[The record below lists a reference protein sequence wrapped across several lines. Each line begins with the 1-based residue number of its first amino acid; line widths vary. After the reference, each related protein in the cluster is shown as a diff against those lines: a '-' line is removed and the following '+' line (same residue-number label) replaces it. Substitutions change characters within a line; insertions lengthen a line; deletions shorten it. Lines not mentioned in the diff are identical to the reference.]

1 MKVAIFLER
10 GNPPR
15 LNHVYADTFALLER
29 RGIECSLIYPEE
41 QLIALDTLKVEADL
55 YLLKSDSEL
64 SLSLATA
71 LEAMGGR
78 ILNSARA
85 SQLAKNK
92 VLASSILSSA
102 GLPAPR
108 SVAGATPMQVA
119 ASFQH
124 ESIIFKPYRG
134 YHGVGIA
141 VAHQGDPLPAPTAYP
156 DIVFAQEYLGV
167 ARKDLK
173 VFVIGEHVFGV
184 RKEFSADSYLQVG
197 VPTALS
203 PEIDDI
209 VRRCGRAFGLE
220 LYGLDIAEDERGA
233 SIIDVNYLP
242 GYRGIPDA
250 SRLLA
255 EHITSALRN

>member
-15 LNHVYADTFALLER
+15 LNQVYADAFALLEQ
-29 RGIECSLIYPEE
+29 RGIQCSLIYPEE

-78 ILNSARA
+78 VLNSARA

-92 VLASSILSSA
+92 VLASGVLASA

-108 SVAGATPMQVA
+108 SVAGVTPAQIA
-119 ASFQH
+119 ASFEH
-124 ESIIFKPYRG
+124 EPVIFKPYRG

-141 VAHQGDPLPAPTAYP
+141 VVHPDGPLPAPTDYP

-184 RKEFSADSYLQVG
+184 RKEFSADSYLQAG

-209 VRRCGRAFGLE
+209 VRRCGKAFGLE
-220 LYGLDIAEDERGA
+220 LYGLDIAEDERGPF
-233 SIIDVNYLP
+233 IIDVNYLP
-242 GYRGIPDA
+242 GYRGIPEA

-255 EHITSALRN
+255 EHMLSALHS

>member
-1 MKVAIFLER
+1 MRVAIFLER

-15 LNHVYADTFALLER
+15 LNQVYADAFALLEQ
-29 RGIECSLIYPEE
+29 RGVQCSLVYPEE

-78 ILNSARA
+78 VLNSARA

-92 VLASSILSSA
+92 VLASGILASA

-108 SVAGATPMQVA
+108 SVAGATPAQIA
-119 ASFQH
+119 ASFDQGA
-124 ESIIFKPYRG
+124 IIFKPYRG

-141 VAHQGDPLPAPTAYP
+141 VADEGAPLPAPADYP
-156 DIVFAQEYLGV
+156 DVVFAQEYLGA

-184 RKEFSADSYLQVG
+184 RKEFSADSFLRAG
-197 VPTALS
+197 VPADLS
-203 PEIDDI
+203 PEVDDI
-209 VRRCGRAFGLE
+209 VRRCGKAFGLE

-233 SIIDVNYLP
+233 FIIDVNYLP

-255 EHITSALRN
+255 EHINSALRN

>member
-1 MKVAIFLER
+1 MKVAVFLER

-15 LNHVYADTFALLER
+15 LNQVYADAFALLEQ
-29 RGIECSLIYPEE
+29 RGIQCDLIYPEE
-41 QLIALDTLKVEADL
+41 QLIALDTLKVDADL

-64 SLSLATA
+64 SLSLAIA

-78 ILNSARA
+78 VLNSAYA

-92 VLASSILSSA
+92 VLASSILARA

-108 SVAGATPMQVA
+108 SVAGATPAQVA
-119 ASFQH
+119 ALFGH
-124 ESIIFKPYRG
+124 EPIIFKPYRG

-141 VAHQGDPLPAPTAYP
+141 VAHHGASLPAQSDYP
-156 DIVFAQEYLGV
+156 DLVFAQEYLGA

-184 RKEFSADSYLQVG
+184 RKEFSSNSYLQAG
-197 VPTALS
+197 APTVLP

-209 VRRCGRAFGLE
+209 VRRCGKAFGLE
-220 LYGLDIAEDERGA
+220 LYGLDIAEDESGVF
-233 SIIDVNYLP
+233 IIDVNYLP
-242 GYRGIPDA
+242 GYRGIPNA
-250 SRLLA
+250 PRLLA
-255 EHITSALRN
+255 EHIISALRN

>member
-1 MKVAIFLER
+1 MKVEIFLER

-15 LNHVYADTFALLER
+15 LNQVYADAFTLLEQ
-29 RGIECSLIYPEE
+29 RGIQCSLVYPEE

-71 LEAMGGR
+71 LEAIGAR

-92 VLASSILSSA
+92 VLASSILASA

-108 SVAGATPMQVA
+108 SVAGATPAQVA
-119 ASFQH
+119 ALFEH

-141 VAHQGDPLPAPTAYP
+141 VAHQGAPLPALTDYP
-156 DIVFAQEYLGV
+156 DIVFAQEYLGA

-184 RKEFSADSYLQVG
+184 RKEFAADSYLQAG
-197 VPTALS
+197 VPTKLS
-203 PEIDDI
+203 PEVDDI
-209 VRRCGRAFGLE
+209 VRRCGKAFGLE
-220 LYGLDIAEDERGA
+220 LYGLDIAEDERGVF
-233 SIIDVNYLP
+233 IIDVNYLP

-250 SRLLA
+250 SRLLS
-255 EHITSALRN
+255 EHIISALRN